1 MVLLNLILFAREK
14 TIKIHKNELSTDH
27 IAKQKEE
34 KNDQGDGEKN
44 RRLIPKS
51 KTEEQKEKN

>member
-1 MVLLNLILFAREK
+1 LLGK
-14 TIKIHKNELSTDH
+14 KQSKYTKINGAPTTAE
-27 IAKQKEE
+27 QKEE
-34 KNDQGDGEKN
+34 KNDQGDGEKK